1 MKNFMQCITAAIL
14 ICCPFVFSSCSLD
27 NSDNPVKPEQPE
39 YKGVPLVILDTDI
52 GSSTDDLFA
61 MEMLY
66 RYEDEGRCKLLGIV
80 VDRMGDEYAALT
92 DVMNTYFGYGNVPIG
107 VERKGLEGPNV
118 FIDYKNLYN
127 HKTANGELMFKR
139 TVSDYSKL
147 PEGWQLYRQLL
158 ASQPD
163 HSVSICSIGFVSCLS
178 QLLSSEPDDVSPL
191 SGVELV
197 RSKVKCLYLMAGV
210 FTSSDEPDYNF
221 LQAPEFAKLFYKLWP
236 RDIDVV
242 FSPMEV
248 GNEIEYRPETVISD
262 IDWTDVHPIKQVYMN
277 YNCDSGQKMWDPLA
291 VIHAVEGD
299 AVFSLSERGIV
310 TLTEKIGTIFTP
322 SATGHNRYQKP
333 GTATWCGDMLDKIRQ
348 YTKIE

>member
-1 MKNFMQCITAAIL
+1 MQCMTAAIL
-14 ICCPFVFSSCSLD
+14 ICCPF
-27 NSDNPVKPEQPE
+27 
-39 YKGVPLVILDTDI
+39 
-52 GSSTDDLFA
+52 
-61 MEMLY
+61 
-66 RYEDEGRCKLLGIV
+66 
-80 VDRMGDEYAALT
+80 
-92 DVMNTYFGYGNVPIG
+92 
-107 VERKGLEGPNV
+107 
-118 FIDYKNLYN
+118 
-127 HKTANGELMFKR
+127 
-139 TVSDYSKL
+139 
-147 PEGWQLYRQLL
+147 
-158 ASQPD
+158 
-163 HSVSICSIGFVSCLS
+163 
-178 QLLSSEPDDVSPL
+178 
-191 SGVELV
+191 
-197 RSKVKCLYLMAGV
+197 V

-333 GTATWCGDMLDKIRQ
+333 GTATWCSDMLDKIRQ
-348 YTKIE
+348 YTKIK